1 MHEIAA
7 ITGHASLSEK
17 KRLAFVSDEKRLN
30 SQHPLSNFA
39 CSLTI
44 LKKNIAKSKRDLKGG
59 GPGRTRTW
67 SAGKPNK

>member
-44 LKKNIAKSKRDLKGG
+44 LEKNIANQ
-59 GPGRTRTW
+59 
-67 SAGKPNK
+67 SAI

>member
-17 KRLAFVSDEKRLN
+17 NGWRLSAMKKGLN

-44 LKKNIAKSKRDLKGG
+44 LKKTLRNQ
-59 GPGRTRTW
+59 
-67 SAGKPNK
+67 SAI

>member
-1 MHEIAA
+1 MGCARPLRD
-7 ITGHASLSEK
+7 ASLSWVHNARDCGDYWPRQLERK

-44 LKKNIAKSKRDLKGG
+44 LEKNIANQ
-59 GPGRTRTW
+59 
-67 SAGKPNK
+67 SAI